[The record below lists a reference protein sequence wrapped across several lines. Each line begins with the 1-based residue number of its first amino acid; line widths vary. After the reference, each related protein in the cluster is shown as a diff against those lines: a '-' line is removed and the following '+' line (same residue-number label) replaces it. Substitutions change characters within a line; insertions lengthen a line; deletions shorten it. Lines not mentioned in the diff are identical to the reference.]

1 MDRATANSRQR
12 VKQMLKRA
20 KAAQGLAGPEGT
32 AALIATFR
40 NPNTAANTSGSER
53 WIVLLELADMA
64 RREGQHEAARG
75 LYREVVALR
84 PKRSQAWLEY
94 ARMEEEAGE
103 LERAQHVLRR
113 GLRFCPLCEV
123 LMTRLLRVEERTGGL
138 ARARA
143 LVARL
148 EELPLEKTWRTV
160 LEGAV
165 LEARHG
171 HAAEAR
177 RIFERLMAGVPWYG
191 PVFQE
196 AYRFEDGCEDF
207 ERAVAVVERGL
218 RENPKYGP
226 LWFSALRLFEKV
238 APERL
243 PGAFRSAAECLLS
256 DLRWKV
262 HFEHAQA
269 CERAARY
276 GEARAAYRAALDTCP
291 ANLAWKV
298 WFGAARTETCAER
311 PDAARAC
318 LAHATQLAPPKVA
331 GTLCLERA
339 RLEEYA
345 RCPDAARALLQAA
358 IQEGYGSGGTPQAGT
373 AGSTSSASS
382 ATTSGASGTAT
393 TAVVADWK
401 IYLET
406 VLLELRAGDT
416 GAALARVREA
426 LAVHTDTGRLWATHV
441 QLLAHAPAG
450 EQAAVLARALAA
462 VPKSGE
468 VWCEGA
474 RMHMRHGRYAEAR
487 QCLQRAT
494 LFTPQYG
501 DSFVECLRVDLLE
514 HGTLTPARAAAV
526 QQQCL
531 NAEPNYGPLWLHCK
545 RTPLDSPGQVLRHA
559 RALLAHARDCPAS
572 DTARYLADTNELYRA
587 ALSLPPGRER
597 LKIIFGTDTI
607 RL

>member
-1 MDRATANSRQR
+1 
-12 VKQMLKRA
+12 MLKRA
-20 KAAQGLAGPEGT
+20 KAEQGLAGAEGT

-64 RREGQHEAARG
+64 RREGQTGAARE
-75 LYREVVALR
+75 LYREVVGLR

-113 GLRFCPLCEV
+113 GLRYCPLCEV
-123 LMTRLLRVEERTGGL
+123 LMTRLLRLEERTGGL

-160 LEGAV
+160 LEGAL

-171 HAAEAR
+171 QCAEAR

-191 PVFQE
+191 PVFLE
-196 AYRFEDGCEDF
+196 ACRFEDACEDF
-207 ERAVAVVERGL
+207 ERALAVVERGL

-226 LWFSALRLFEKV
+226 LWFAALRLFEKV
-238 APERL
+238 APARL
-243 PGAFRSAAECLLS
+243 PGAVRSAADCLLS

-276 GEARAAYRAALDTCP
+276 GDARAAYRAALDACP
-291 ANLAWKV
+291 GNLAWKV
-298 WFGAARTETCAER
+298 WFGAARTEMCAGR
-311 PDAARAC
+311 APAARAC
-318 LAHATQLAPPKVA
+318 LAHAAQLAPPKVA

-345 RCPDAARALLQAA
+345 RCPDAARALLLAA
-358 IQEGYGSGGTPQAGT
+358 VNAGTSTGIGNGNGNGGTGT
-373 AGSTSSASS
+373 AAAPQT
-382 ATTSGASGTAT
+382 
-393 TAVVADWK
+393 ADWK

-406 VLLELRAGDT
+406 VLLELRTGDT
-416 GAALARVREA
+416 AAALARVRAA
-426 LAVHTDTGRLWATHV
+426 LAVHTDTGRLWATYV
-441 QLLAHAPAG
+441 QLLAHAPPA

-487 QCLQRAT
+487 QCLQHAT

-501 DSFVECLRVDLLE
+501 DSFVEYLRVDLLE
-514 HGTLTPARAAAV
+514 HGTFTAALAAV

-545 RTPLDSPGQVLRHA
+545 RTPLDSPSQVLRHA
-559 RALLAHARDCPAS
+559 RALLTHARDNPAS
-572 DTARYLADTNELYRA
+572 DTARYFADTNELYRA
-587 ALSLPPGRER
+587 ALHLPPGRDR
-597 LKIIFGTDTI
+597 LKIIFGTDSI

>member
-20 KAAQGLAGPEGT
+20 KAEQGLAGPEGT

-64 RREGQHEAARG
+64 RREGQHEAARE
-75 LYREVVALR
+75 LYREVVVLR

-113 GLRFCPLCEV
+113 GLRYCPLCEV

-148 EELPLEKTWRTV
+148 EELPLERTWRTV
-160 LEGAV
+160 LEGAL

-171 HAAEAR
+171 QCAEAR
-177 RIFERLMAGVPWYG
+177 RILERLMAGVPWYG

-196 AYRFEDGCEDF
+196 ACRFEDGCEDF
-207 ERAVAVVERGL
+207 ERAVAVVDRGL

-243 PGAFRSAAECLLS
+243 PAAFRSAADCLLS

-276 GEARAAYRAALDTCP
+276 GEARAAYRAALDCAP
-291 ANLAWKV
+291 GNLAWKV
-298 WFGAARTETCAER
+298 WFGAARTEMCAEL
-311 PDAARAC
+311 PAAARAC
-318 LAHATQLAPPKVA
+318 LAHAAQLAPSKAA

-345 RCPDAARALLQAA
+345 RCPDAARALLRAA
-358 IQEGYGSGGTPQAGT
+358 VADGTGGSHHGAGGATGAGSGST
-373 AGSTSSASS
+373 GSTGSAP
-382 ATTSGASGTAT
+382 
-393 TAVVADWK
+393 VADWK

-416 GAALARVREA
+416 AAALARVREA

-441 QLLAHAPAG
+441 QLLARAPAA

-487 QCLQRAT
+487 QCLHHAT

-501 DSFVECLRVDLLE
+501 DSFVEALRVDLLE
-514 HGTLTPARAAAV
+514 HGTFTPAVAAAV

-545 RTPLDSPGQVLRHA
+545 RTPLDSPSQVLRHA
-559 RALLAHARDCPAS
+559 RALLTAARDCPAS
-572 DTARYLADTNELYRA
+572 DTARYFADTNELYRA
-587 ALSLPPGRER
+587 VLHLPPGRDR
-597 LKIIFGTDTI
+597 LKLIFGSDSI